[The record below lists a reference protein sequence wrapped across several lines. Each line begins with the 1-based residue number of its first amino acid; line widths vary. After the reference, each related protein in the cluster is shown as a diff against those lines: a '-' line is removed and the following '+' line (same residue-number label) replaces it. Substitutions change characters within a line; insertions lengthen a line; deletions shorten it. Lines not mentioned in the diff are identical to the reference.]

1 MNSEFCA
8 DLQQQIV
15 DAITS
20 GKRNFVFW
28 GVNENCIALLSNLSK
43 LGILESYTAG
53 IIDSNP
59 QKQGKRIYHYEI
71 LVPEKAKDLDI
82 DVLVIT
88 SDAEKEETLKQF
100 AEVDSRVP
108 DVILSGTAH
117 FEFRDPVF
125 DEILA
130 SCLVK
135 SYANGYENSLIHIYQ
150 SIKYLAA
157 NNIEGNVAEFGI
169 FKGGTIVFIAKT
181 LEHFGYSDCQ
191 IYGFDI
197 FEGFPSRKTIFDLY
211 RNPKCEFHDYVA
223 VEDYCRRHKINVVKG
238 DICETYK
245 VLEEVPL
252 MLSFFDTDNYSP
264 SYAALETCF
273 KQTVK
278 GGILHFDHYISQ
290 PQFLYTIGERMAAE
304 EVLGQKNVFHLHGT
318 GTFIK
323 C

>member
-1 MNSEFCA
+1 MNREFCA
-8 DLQQQIV
+8 DLQKQIV
-15 DAITS
+15 DAITN

-28 GVNENCIALLSNLSK
+28 GVNEDCITLLSTLSN
-43 LGILESYTAG
+43 LGILESYTSG
-53 IIDSNP
+53 VIDSNP
-59 QKQGKRIYHYEI
+59 QKQGRKIFQHEI
-71 LVPEKAKDLDI
+71 LAPDRIRDLDI
-82 DVLVIT
+82 DVLVVT

-100 AEVDSRVP
+100 AELDGRIP

-117 FEFRDPVF
+117 FEFHDPIF
-125 DEILA
+125 DEILS

-157 NNIEGNVAEFGI
+157 NNITGNVVEFGI

-181 LEHFGYSDCQ
+181 LKHFNFNNCK
-191 IYGFDI
+191 IFGFDI
-197 FEGFPSRKTIFDLY
+197 FDGFPSRKTIFDLY
-211 RNPKCEFHDYVA
+211 RDSKCEFFDCTE

-238 DICETYK
+238 DICNTYR
-245 VLEEVPL
+245 VLENESL
-252 MLSFFDTDNYSP
+252 MFSFFDTDNYSP

-278 GGILHFDHYISQ
+278 GGILHFDHFVSQ
-290 PQFLYTIGERMAAE
+290 PQFVYTIGERIAAE
-304 EVLGQKNVFHLHGT
+304 RVLCRENVFNLHGT

-323 C
+323 F